1 MLPVVSTVA
10 ALAAVALVAMSISV
24 SLRRMKV
31 GVGIGFGEDKL
42 LLRRIRAQGNFTE
55 YVPLALIILALAEYR
70 QAPAG
75 VLWTIAALLVAGR
88 CLHFVGIHH
97 RQDRV
102 ARSWHGGHLQR
113 AAGRRGCPRVR
124 VTHRSPVVGLGEPA
138 DA

>member
-1 MLPVVSTVA
+1 MFPVTSMVA

-24 SLRRMKV
+24 SFRRMKV

-70 QAPAG
+70 QAPAA

-88 CLHFVGIHH
+88 CLHFIGIITGKTALRAPGMAGTYGALLVG
-97 RQDRV
+97 
-102 ARSWHGGHLQR
+102 
-113 AAGRRGCPRVR
+113 AG
-124 VTHRSPVVGLGEPA
+124 TLLLA
-138 DA
+138 